1 MNIKK
6 KMHEM
11 GYVVIPEAIG
21 KEEIEIIRSFYKK
34 TSKINN
40 LSTLLP
46 TDILKNTEVF
56 HAILND
62 KSITVIK
69 EIFGKSFALFP
80 NFTIR
85 ESVYIPWHNDA
96 YFLSNEVINP
106 DAPLQFMQ
114 CAIPNGFQDASR
126 RQRSESPGA

>member
-1 MNIKK
+1 MNVKEKI
-6 KMHEM
+6 HEM
-11 GYVVIPEAIG
+11 GYVVIPEAIE
-21 KEEIEIIRSFYKK
+21 KEEIEIIRDFYTE

-56 HAILND
+56 HAILDD
-62 KSITVIK
+62 KSVTVIK
-69 EIFGKSFALFP
+69 EIFRKSFSLFP

-114 CAIPNGFQDASR
+114 CAIYL
-126 RQRSESPGA
+126 